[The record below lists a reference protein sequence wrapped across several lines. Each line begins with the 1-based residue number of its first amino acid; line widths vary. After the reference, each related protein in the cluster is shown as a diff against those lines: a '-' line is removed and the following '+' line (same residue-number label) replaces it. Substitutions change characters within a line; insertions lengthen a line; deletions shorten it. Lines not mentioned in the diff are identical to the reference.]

1 MTAKLF
7 RNPAQVTFDNFDNMR
22 DLLFNSI
29 LKNLKYFINLIPSV
43 ADFF

>member
-7 RNPAQVTFDNFDNMR
+7 RNPAQVTFDNMR